1 MQEKAKVPLA
11 DVTPDQ
17 GNGIYIDIP
26 AMPSFGEQA
35 RGLWNSK
42 RAVGAALACSSA
54 ATLVGY
60 DLTLL
65 GSIIANEQFII
76 QFGVY
81 DPSLR
86 QWALPA
92 IRQTIWTIVQFISA
106 VMGAVIVGYLSDRL
120 GRLICLYGT
129 VVLTIVGALV
139 ELFSPN
145 WKIWVIGKLLMG
157 CSMGFMQSTVPSC
170 VSELAPVHM
179 RGFLL
184 SLFQFWIIL
193 GTFLAACVLEG
204 TSTVDGPWSW
214 KAAIASQFG
223 ISLICLL
230 LLFCLVPESPYYL
243 ARQDRI
249 ESARKVLLILRGPEL
264 SYNADE
270 DLATIVRTIEQEKQ
284 AAADSG
290 SYTECFVGVD
300 RRRTFVACL
309 PIAMQQF
316 MGFPL
321 CGNYL
326 SYFLELAGLKNS
338 FLVQVISSLLSLF
351 AILVAFTMIERVGRR
366 LQLLVGC
373 CMMLPCLL
381 GLGILGLVNY
391 GSAANGRGLSGLA
404 IIWSIFYYF
413 SCGAVGWTILG
424 EVSST
429 RLRTKTSSIA
439 VSVNALINM
448 AWAIAVPYLIN
459 ADEAD
464 LGPKSAFIFLGTG
477 AILCVIAFFSVP
489 ETKGKTFEQLNYLFA
504 QRTSARKF

>member
-1 MQEKAKVPLA
+1 MSEKAEVPLA

-17 GNGIYIDIP
+17 GHGTYLDIQT
-26 AMPSFGEQA
+26 MPSVREQA

-60 DLTLL
+60 DTTLI

-81 DPSLR
+81 DTSLQ
-86 QWALPA
+86 QWTLPA
-92 IRQTIWTIVQFISA
+92 TRQMIWTMVQFISA
-106 VMGAVIVGYLSDRL
+106 AMGAVIVGYLSDRL
-120 GRLICLYGT
+120 GRLVCLYGT
-129 VVLTIVGALV
+129 IVLTILGTLM

-145 WKIWVIGKLLMG
+145 WKVWVVGKFIMG
-157 CSMGFMQSTVPSC
+157 CSMGFMQSILPSC
-170 VSELAPVHM
+170 ISELAPFHM

-184 SLFQFWIIL
+184 SLFQFWLIL
-193 GTFLAACVLEG
+193 GTFFAACVLEG
-204 TSTVDGPWSW
+204 TSTLDGPWSW

-230 LLFCLVPESPYYL
+230 LIFCLVPESPYYL
-243 ARQDRI
+243 VRQNRI
-249 ESARKVLLILRGPEL
+249 DSARKVLLMLRGNEL
-264 SYNADE
+264 SYNVDE
-270 DLATIVRTIEQEKQ
+270 DLDMIIRTIELEEQ
-284 AAADSG
+284 AAATSA
-290 SYTECFVGVD
+290 SYADCFVGVN

-326 SYFLELAGLKNS
+326 SYFLKLAGLKNA
-338 FLVQVISSLLSLF
+338 FLVQVLSSLLSLF
-351 AILVAFTMIERVGRR
+351 AILLAFAMIERVGRR

-391 GSAANGRGLSGLA
+391 GTAANGRCLAGLT
-404 IIWSIFYYF
+404 IVWSIFYYF

-429 RLRTKTSSIA
+429 RLRTKTSSVA
-439 VSVNALINM
+439 VSVNAIINM
-448 AWAIAVPYLIN
+448 AWAMAVPYLIN
-459 ADEAD
+459 ADEAK

-477 AILCVIAFFSVP
+477 SALCLVVYFTVP
-489 ETKGKTFEQLNYLFA
+489 ETKGKTFEQLNDLFE
-504 QRTSARKF
+504 QRRSARRF